1 MSKDYRGRQWQKPNR
16 EFGKMNYVRRSF
28 IMGNRN
34 EEYIPALGISA
45 LTPFY
50 DLIQRWIVRDTRFKS
65 RLIEQAEIRAGHR
78 ILDLG
83 CGTGTLAIM
92 VGRAQP
98 KAEVVGLDADPRML
112 KVASAKAAREAPAI
126 KFDQGMAFSLPY
138 PDSSFDR
145 ILSSLMIHHL
155 KTPDKEKTAREIYRI
170 LKPGGRLHV
179 IDFGKPRTFYG
190 KLVGSFLH
198 GFEEANDNVD
208 GRLPVI
214 FEQAG
219 LKVREVGDFMTF
231 FGSLTFLY
239 GEKL

>member
-1 MSKDYRGRQWQKPNR
+1 
-16 EFGKMNYVRRSF
+16 
-28 IMGNRN
+28 
-34 EEYIPALGISA
+34 
-45 LTPFY
+45 
-50 DLIQRWIVRDTRFKS
+50 
-65 RLIEQAEIRAGHR
+65 
-78 ILDLG
+78 
-83 CGTGTLAIM
+83 
-92 VGRAQP
+92 
-98 KAEVVGLDADPRML
+98 
-112 KVASAKAAREAPAI
+112 
-126 KFDQGMAFSLPY
+126 
-138 PDSSFDR
+138 
-145 ILSSLMIHHL
+145 MIHHL
-155 KTPDKEKTAREIYRI
+155 KTPDKEKTAREIYRV
-170 LKPGGRLHV
+170 LKPGGQLHV

>member
-1 MSKDYRGRQWQKPNR
+1 
-16 EFGKMNYVRRSF
+16 
-28 IMGNRN
+28 MGNRN

-65 RLIEQAEIRAGHR
+65 RLIEQARIRPGQR

-92 VGRAQP
+92 VRRAQP
-98 KAEVVGLDADPRML
+98 ISDVVGLDADPRML
-112 KVASAKAAREAPAI
+112 RVASAKAASESPSIR
-126 KFDQGMAFSLPY
+126 FDLGMAFDLPY
-138 PDSSFDR
+138 PDASFDR
-145 ILSSLMIHHL
+145 VLSSLMIHHL
-155 KTPDKEKTAREIYRI
+155 KTPDKERAAREVYRI
-170 LKPGGRLHV
+170 LKPGGQLHV
-179 IDFGKPRTFYG
+179 VDFGKPRTPYG
-190 KLVGSFLH
+190 KLVGLFLH
-198 GFEEANDNVD
+198 GFEEANDNID

-231 FGSLTFLY
+231 FGSLTFLS
-239 GEKL
+239 GEKP